1 MKEISEKGRTARDGK
16 TATWYLVVLVGAG
29 VFYIVSCAPT
39 ILWQDSALFVY
50 RIWHNDIEGN
60 LGLALAHP
68 LYVMIGILVKN
79 IPIGQLAYRVNL
91 ISAVFGAL
99 TVANLFLLVRL
110 WLGRAIPA
118 LIAAITLAVSWT
130 FWQQAVISETYTLY
144 TALML
149 GELIVLLQYT
159 KTKQIIYLYLLG
171 LLNGLALANHL
182 WAMFGFGCYF
192 VLVVFL
198 LARKQ
203 ISLKHFGVVVLL
215 WIIGALPYEYIVV
228 KNMILSGD
236 VRATLASA
244 LFGISWQ
251 GRVLNS
257 SVTFK
262 IVIENI
268 IFILL
273 NYPTPNLVLFFVGIG
288 VFRKMAPSRSFGNIV
303 LALMLLYFVFAFRYT
318 VPDRYVF
325 FVPFYCLA
333 AALIGLGAD
342 IFLGRFRQ
350 SWLVFLVVIFSLLP
364 IGVYFV
370 TPEIGR
376 RMYKSLGQRR
386 QRPYRD
392 EYTYFLQPWKSGYR
406 GAERFANEAL
416 DIVEEDAIIY
426 ADTTTV
432 HTLLYAQEVEGKRSD
447 VKIVSTY
454 DSSEGA
460 AVFDKDTVGQLMRS
474 SALYVVSPV
483 KGYCPGF
490 LLDGYDFSRAGVLWR
505 VVEKNKDS
513 LGFGLKKSV
522 INACCGEGS

>member
-1 MKEISEKGRTARDGK
+1 MKEISGEDRTAKPER
-16 TATWYLVVLVGAG
+16 TALWYLVVLVGAG
-29 VFYIVSCAPT
+29 VFYVVSCAPT

-50 RIWHNDIEGN
+50 RVWHNDIEGN

-68 LYVMIGILVKN
+68 LYVMIGIVVKN
-79 IPIGQLAYRVNL
+79 IPIGQLAYRINL

-99 TVANLFLLVRL
+99 TAANLFLLVRL
-110 WLGRAIPA
+110 WLGKFLPA

-159 KTKQIIYLYLLG
+159 KTKQITYLYLLG

-182 WAMFGFGCYF
+182 WAVFGFGCYF
-192 VLVVFL
+192 VLLVFL
-198 LARKQ
+198 LVRKQ
-203 ISLKHFGVVVLL
+203 ISLRHFGVVVLL

-244 LFGISWQ
+244 LFGTLWQ
-251 GRVLNS
+251 GSVLSS
-257 SVTFK
+257 SVTIK
-262 IVIENI
+262 MALENV

-273 NYPTPNLVLFFVGIG
+273 NFPTPNLVLFFVGIR
-288 VFRKMAPSRSFGNIV
+288 VFRKMTPSRSFGNIV
-303 LALMLLYFVFAFRYT
+303 LALLVLYFIFAFRYT

-333 AALIGLGAD
+333 AALIGMGAD
-342 IFLGRFRQ
+342 VFLRRFKHN
-350 SWLVFLVVIFSLLP
+350 WLVFLVVIFSLLP

-376 RMYKSLGQRR
+376 AMYKGLGQRR

-406 GAERFANEAL
+406 GAERFAEEAL
-416 DIVEEDAIIY
+416 DIVEKDAIIY
-426 ADTTTV
+426 ADTTV
-432 HTLLYAQEVEGKRSD
+432 AHALLYVQEVTGRRSD
-447 VKIVSTY
+447 VKIVSYY
-454 DSSEGA
+454 DMSENA
-460 AVFDKDTVGQLMRS
+460 PVFNADTVGGIIRT

-490 LLDGYDFSRAGVLWR
+490 LIDGYDFSHVGVLWR
-505 VVEKNKDS
+505 VVEKEKIPLALD
-513 LGFGLKKSV
+513 
-522 INACCGEGS
+522 